1 MTYRGTRRL
10 AAAALAATLAVTIV
24 APAPALAQRKPAT
37 ELTAAASPEAV
48 GFSSERL
55 RKLDAAMAK
64 VVADGEVAGMTTY
77 LARHG
82 KVVAFNAYGE
92 AAPGRPMEKD
102 AIVRIYS
109 MTKPITGVAMMI
121 LFEEG
126 RWRLDDPVARHI
138 PEFAGLKVM
147 TGTDDQGRPILE
159 DPKSPV
165 TMRQLMSHTAGFGYG
180 LADEH
185 YVDQQFRSTGVLR
198 ANGLQEMVGKISTI
212 PLMYH
217 PGEKWSYSAAVDIQG
232 YLVEKLSGQ
241 PFGEFLQQRIFAPL
255 KMTDTAFYAPPGKA
269 GRLAAVYTFDRASGK
284 LIEAAQG
291 PGGGQMQDFTR
302 PPGLESGGGGL
313 VSTTSDYARFSQ
325 MILNG
330 GVLDGAR
337 ILAPASVELMGANV
351 IPEQALVTSDGGGG
365 AGARFNEHVG
375 FGLDFMVVTNPRKA
389 GSLEGEGTLSWG
401 GAAGTWFW
409 IDPANDLLFVGMI
422 QRMGARP
429 NLTPLGALSRTLVYQ
444 ALVEPEK

>member
-1 MTYRGTRRL
+1 MTQRGTRLL
-10 AAAALAATLAVTIV
+10 AGLVIATSLVAASAS
-24 APAPALAQRKPAT
+24 PALAQRKPAA
-37 ELTAAASPEAV
+37 ELAPVASVEAV

-55 RKLDAAMAK
+55 KKLDAAMAK

-82 KVVAFNAYGE
+82 KLVAFNTYGE
-92 AAPGRPMEKD
+92 AAPGRPMSKD

-126 RWRLDDPVARHI
+126 KWRLDDPVTRYI
-138 PEFAGLKVM
+138 PEFKDLKVM
-147 TGTDDQGRPILE
+147 TGTDAQGRPILE
-159 DPKSPV
+159 EPKSPI
-165 TMRQLMSHTAGFGYG
+165 TLRQVMSHTAGFGYG
-180 LADEH
+180 LGDEH
-185 YVDQQFRSTGVLR
+185 YVDQQFRASGVLR

-241 PFGEFLQQRIFAPL
+241 SFGEFLQERIFTPL
-255 KMTDTAFYAPPGKA
+255 KMTDTAFYAPPQKA

-284 LIEAAQG
+284 LIEATQG
-291 PGGGQMQDFTR
+291 PGGGRMQDFTR

-330 GVLDGAR
+330 GELDGAR
-337 ILAPASVELMGANV
+337 ILSPASVELMGTNV
-351 IPEQALVTSDGGGG
+351 IPERALVTSDGGGG
-365 AGARFNEHVG
+365 TGARFNEHVG
-375 FGLDFMVVTNPRKA
+375 FGLDFMVVTDPRKA
-389 GSLEGEGTLSWG
+389 GSMEGEGTLSWG

-409 IDPANDLLFVGMI
+409 IDPANDLFFVGMI